1 MEQISFC
8 GMACNECPAF
18 LATQKNDDDERKK
31 VAEIWSKQ
39 YNADIKV
46 EDVNCDRCLSEGKR
60 LFFHCNVCELR
71 KCGRERNL
79 KNCAYCN
86 EYACEKLSPIFE
98 VAPNNKNTLDQI
110 RKNFQLSK

>member
-8 GMACNECPAF
+8 GMICNECTAF

-39 YNADIKV
+39 YNADIKA
-46 EDVNCDRCLSEGKR
+46 ENINCDGCLSEGKR
-60 LFFHCNVCELR
+60 FFFHCNVCEVR

-98 VAPNNKNTLDQI
+98 VASNNKNTLDQI

>member
-8 GMACNECPAF
+8 GMICNECTAF

-39 YNADIKV
+39 YNADIKA
-46 EDVNCDRCLSEGKR
+46 ENINCDGCLSEGKR
-60 LFFHCNVCELR
+60 FFSHCNVCEVR